1 MHESSQKETTFK
13 AFMAMLNVLSQKE
26 KKWKRPF
33 ASIIGLNGA
42 LGININHGLVER
54 NRSNPKK
61 G

>member
-26 KKWKRPF
+26 KKKKTI